1 MGLVDKYRWGNIS
14 NIPVS
19 NIEIDS
25 LATLESIK
33 RRQGWMIAAQV
44 ATVAAIAYQ
53 TKQTT
58 DALKLVNDTLESIE
72 GTIQDGFDSL
82 ESSIERLEANLLENL
97 NEIKWYLFNV
107 DQKLDQLINLVKF
120 SGATKSAEYN
130 KQGFILYKI
139 GSYTEAISQLNKSLE
154 ENPLNIEAYINL
166 GFIYLRQERLEDSI
180 FNFERASKIV
190 KEDFSYFE
198 EISQDRLKS
207 TEVFILD
214 NLSTLY
220 GLQDKH
226 SQSIEC
232 LNSILNKDIDKKTEV
247 LSKYKLSKYLC
258 ISGDLEGALNIINEL
273 INNQYFEPV
282 ALAVSNPEF
291 APISSTVLSILQD
304 KLENVKKSFEIESNI
319 ELEKIELID
328 IDLNIKSKLTDNLK
342 KLISAISNSS
352 NYSILLTSEFKAR
365 HNELLSSLE
374 LFSELRHKADKELI
388 TLSFDYKK
396 LEAISKYNS
405 EIDSNYSF
413 DEDVLI
419 LSHKILLSKIKSNVK
434 NGVEKKICQ
443 FDAIKKTHQGISKK
457 LEDQLSKIDSIS
469 IDKLVDYINTDFS
482 INKIIDSIRF
492 VIKKESVYEKNK
504 KKNKGQNFDL
514 VQKVSEDYSN
524 LFDKYLSKDK
534 ISTSKLE
541 KGNHSNLTFNDSNIE
556 DDIDIEEEND
566 FSDIIRVAK
575 SGRRLDAV
583 KLLKD
588 KTGWGLKECK
598 DWVDGIS

>member
-44 ATVAAIAYQ
+44 ATVAAIAHQ

-58 DALKLVNDTLESIE
+58 DALKLVNDTLISIE
-72 GTIQDGFDSL
+72 EKIQDGFDSL

-139 GSYTEAISQLNKSLE
+139 GSYNEAIGQLNKSLE

-166 GFIYLRQERLEDSI
+166 GFIYLRQEKIDDSI

-207 TEVFILD
+207 TEVFILE

-220 GLQDKH
+220 GIQDKH
-226 SQSIEC
+226 SQSIEY
-232 LNSILNKDIDKKTEV
+232 LNSILSKDIDKKTEV

-258 ISGDLEGALNIINEL
+258 LSGNHEEALNIISEL
-273 INNQYFEPV
+273 INGQYFEPV
-282 ALAVSNPEF
+282 ALAVSNHDF
-291 APISSTVLSILQD
+291 SPISSKILSILQG
-304 KLENVKKSFEIESNI
+304 KLENVKKSFEIDAN
-319 ELEKIELID
+319 LEIDKVQIID
-328 IDLNIKSKLTDNLK
+328 IDLKIKSKLIENIK
-342 KLISAISNSS
+342 KLISAVNNSS
-352 NYSILLTSEFKAR
+352 NYSILLTSEFKER
-365 HNELLSSLE
+365 HSELLTLLELLS
-374 LFSELRHKADKELI
+374 ELRYKADKELI

-396 LEAISKYNS
+396 LETINHYNN
-405 EIDSNYSF
+405 EIDSNYSN
-413 DEDVLI
+413 DDDVLT
-419 LSHKILLSKIKSNVK
+419 LSHKILLTKIKQNVK
-434 NGVEKKICQ
+434 KGIDSKVSQ
-443 FDAIKKTHQGISKK
+443 FDATKTIHQQISKK
-457 LEDQLSKIDSIS
+457 VEIQLDEIDSIL
-469 IDKLVDYINTDFS
+469 IDEFVGFIKTNFNF
-482 INKIIDSIRF
+482 NKIIDSIRSPI
-492 VIKKESVYEKNK
+492 IKDFRKEKKKKKQEEKNL
-504 KKNKGQNFDL
+504 NL
-514 VQKVSEDYSN
+514 EQKISKDYFN
-524 LFDKYLSKDK
+524 LFEKYLSKEK
-534 ISTSKLE
+534 ISTSNLE
-541 KGNHSNLTFNDSNIE
+541 QSYIE
-556 DDIDIEEEND
+556 DYND
-566 FSDIIRVAK
+566 FSDVIEIARSSSK
-575 SGRRLDAV
+575 LEAV

-598 DWVDGIS
+598 DWVDDNT